1 MVVLSQYVE
10 ITSGFPF
17 KSNLFIND
25 STEIPLIKGEN
36 LQPGY
41 IDWEK
46 SKYWPRLE
54 YEDFKKYHLLS
65 NDVVLAMDRPWVP
78 AGLKWTYI
86 KKDDPKS
93 LLVQRVARLR
103 TKDDKLL
110 SQFYLR
116 YIIGSPLFKSYIDTI
131 VTGINVPHISGK
143 QIGNF
148 KFELFDIT
156 KQKKIA
162 AILSTYDDLI
172 DVNKKRIEILE
183 NMAEELYKEWF
194 VRFRFPNWENT
205 EFEKG
210 IPKEWKEKPISK
222 CFEVIG
228 GGTPSKD
235 NPEYWRDGDINW
247 FTPSDLTKA
256 STTFVEESSL
266 KCNSIGL
273 AHSSTKLF
281 PAYSVMMTSR
291 ATIGVLSINTTE
303 ACTNQGF
310 ITCLPNKEVPLTYLY
325 YQLKFS
331 KPHFEALASGAT
343 FPELSKGVFKKI
355 KIRVAEQ
362 NIIDGFDKT
371 VKPLF
376 EQILNYQKAITLFQK
391 QKDSLLPRLMSGN
404 LSVADLNI
412 QYPPSMHSS
421 NEAEEK

>member
-1 MVVLSQYVE
+1 MQGIKLSDIIDFNPRVKLEKSDIYSFIPMENLTPEVKFVSDVE
-10 ITSGFPF
+10 KKEWEGQSSSKFENGDILFARIYPCLDNRKIAVAKTEGKGFG
-17 KSNLFIND
+17 
-25 STEIPLIKGEN
+25 STEFFVIRAKEGIADQNFVYYLSTSDLIVQTAINSYVGASGR
-36 LQPGY
+36 QRA
-41 IDWEK
+41 D
-46 SKYWPRLE
+46 
-54 YEDFKKYHLLS
+54 
-65 NDVVLAMDRPWVP
+65 
-78 AGLKWTYI
+78 LKFI
-86 KKDDPKS
+86 KN
-93 LLVQRVARLR
+93 
-103 TKDDKLL
+103 
-110 SQFYLR
+110 SQFDLPTY
-116 YIIGSPLFKSYIDTI
+116 D
-131 VTGINVPHISGK
+131 N
-143 QIGNF
+143 
-148 KFELFDIT
+148 
-156 KQKKIA
+156 QKKIA

-273 AHSSTKLF
+273 AHSSTKIF

-343 FPELSKGVFKKI
+343 FPELSRGVFKKI

-362 NIIDGFDKT
+362 NIIDEFDKI
-371 VKPLF
+371 VEPLF
-376 EQILNYQKAITLFQK
+376 EQILNYQKMITLFQK
-391 QKDSLLPRLMSGN
+391 QKNELLPRLMSGK
-404 LSVADLNI
+404 LSVVDLGVH
-412 QYPPSMHSS
+412 YPPSMHTSD
-421 NEAEEK
+421 EAEEK

>member
-1 MVVLSQYVE
+1 MQGIKLSDIIDFNPRVKLEKSDIYSFIPMENLTPEVKFVSDVE
-10 ITSGFPF
+10 KKEWEGQSSSKFENGDILFARIYPCLDNRKIAVAKTEGKGFG
-17 KSNLFIND
+17 
-25 STEIPLIKGEN
+25 STEFFVIRAKEGIADQNFVYYLSTSDLIVQTAINSYVGASGR
-36 LQPGY
+36 QRA
-41 IDWEK
+41 D
-46 SKYWPRLE
+46 
-54 YEDFKKYHLLS
+54 
-65 NDVVLAMDRPWVP
+65 
-78 AGLKWTYI
+78 LKFI
-86 KKDDPKS
+86 KN
-93 LLVQRVARLR
+93 
-103 TKDDKLL
+103 
-110 SQFYLR
+110 SQFDLPTY
-116 YIIGSPLFKSYIDTI
+116 D
-131 VTGINVPHISGK
+131 N
-143 QIGNF
+143 
-148 KFELFDIT
+148 
-156 KQKKIA
+156 QKKIA

-205 EFEKG
+205 EFKKG
-210 IPKEWKEKPISK
+210 LPKEWKEKPISK

-343 FPELSKGVFKKI
+343 FPELSRGVFKKI

-362 NIIDGFDKT
+362 NIIDGFDKIVT
-371 VKPLF
+371 PLF
-376 EQILNYQKAITLFQK
+376 EQILNYQKVITLLQK
-391 QKDSLLPRLMSGN
+391 QKNELLPRLMSGK
-404 LSVADLNI
+404 LSVVDLGVH
-412 QYPPSMHSS
+412 YPPSMHTSD
-421 NEAEEK
+421 EAEEK